1 VDRSGQPWWSS
12 PFEGVLRLVLFYI
25 EYVILIVTI
34 TITITITITVWFWL
48 IIITITILILRKMKK
63 SHVCSG
69 WLCDYVHHKMIN
81 DDHDDHCYCNRYR
94 YRYYHYCCSGQGI
107 ASPLKLAVSTQS
119 PPARAARSSNLASE
133 IRARWMS
140 PSEWIPE
147 PYEIPS
153 GVSPVARKCPIN

>member
-1 VDRSGQPWWSS
+1 MAFFFGRPPSFSHQIGLGHQHLWIDPVIDHDEAHHSRGFWGL
-12 PFEGVLRLVLFYI
+12 FCFVLSM
-25 EYVILIVTI
+25 
-34 TITITITITVWFWL
+34 WFWFWGKWKNHMFVL
-48 IIITITILILRKMKK
+48 
-63 SHVCSG
+63 V
-69 WLCDYVHHKMIN
+69 DYVTMCIILIN
-81 DDHDDHCYCNRYR
+81 DDHDDHCYCNCYR